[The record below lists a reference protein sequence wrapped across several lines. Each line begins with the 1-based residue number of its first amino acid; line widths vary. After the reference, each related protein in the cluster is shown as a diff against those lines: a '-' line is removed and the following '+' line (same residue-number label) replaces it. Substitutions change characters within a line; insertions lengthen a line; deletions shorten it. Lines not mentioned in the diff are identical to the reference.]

1 MATGSQLGGAV
12 SGAASGAAMGAS
24 YGGYVG
30 AIVGGVVG
38 FVGGLFGGDDGS
50 SARTAQAY
58 ANYNARQVINAG
70 YVNARNISAVSQAM
84 VNMTMANAAFGVE
97 MNAEVSAH
105 NAELKSFLGDYNAS
119 LLEDQAR
126 QVWEASD
133 LDITQMDNVFSRQ
146 LGNMKVGYGKSG
158 VMMNQDSPLVAQ
170 IDAETQ
176 HQLDVMVVQHGADL
190 KAHKLLDAAAMSR
203 WEGNMAAATIMFEG
217 RMNAMSNYG
226 NALMSAAGTTIQGN
240 INSQM
245 SMYNATVQG
254 NQIGMGGNA
263 AYATY
268 QSQDA
273 QAFTSGVMQGVT
285 KVASYNWGGSSST
298 TATTMTDTWTKNV
311 NNDLYNSKNMAN
323 GMFGDRPSSS
333 WANSVYQSAYQ
344 DSLLHN

>member
-1 MATGSQLGGAV
+1 MATGSQVGGAV
-12 SGAASGAAMGAS
+12 SGAVSGAAMGFM

-38 FVGGLFGGDDGS
+38 LVGGYSSGDNGS
-50 SARTAQAY
+50 AAKTAQAY
-58 ANYNARQVINAG
+58 ANYNAQQVINAG
-70 YVNARNISAVSQAM
+70 YVNARNISAVSQAT
-84 VNMTMANAAFGVE
+84 VDMTLANADFGVE
-97 MNAEVSAH
+97 MNAKVAQH

-133 LDITQMDNVFSRQ
+133 LDITQMNNVFSRQ

-158 VMMNQDSPLVAQ
+158 VMMNQDSPLTAQ

-190 KAHKLLDAAAMSR
+190 KAHKLLDSAAMSR

-217 RMNAMSNYG
+217 RMNALSNYG

-240 INSQM
+240 VNSQM

-263 AYATY
+263 AHAAY
-268 QSQDA
+268 QAQDA
-273 QAFTSGVMQGVT
+273 QALTSGTMQGVT
-285 KVASYNWGGSSST
+285 KAASYDWGSLDSTSGEGTSPSS
-298 TATTMTDTWTKNV
+298 WG
-311 NNDLYNSKNMAN
+311 NNLYNSKSFTD
-323 GMFGDRPSSS
+323 GMFGNGPSSS
-333 WANSVYQSAYQ
+333 WASSMYQSKYQ
-344 DSLLHN
+344 DSLFHN